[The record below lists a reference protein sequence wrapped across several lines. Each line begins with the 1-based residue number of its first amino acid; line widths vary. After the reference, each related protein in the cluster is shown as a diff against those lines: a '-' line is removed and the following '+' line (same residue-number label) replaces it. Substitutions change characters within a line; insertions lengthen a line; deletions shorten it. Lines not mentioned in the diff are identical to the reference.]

1 MRRAW
6 YSGLEKRGKMKPA
19 RRRNGGARQ
28 AALRRRI
35 AAGTVLALMLGAGF
49 AIGLRPQ
56 HRPVPQSPPPAS
68 QTAAIPAPAIPA
80 PAPVIERPA
89 PVPPPAVTPPPE
101 QERSATIAPPP
112 PPAPRKVEREPQWL
126 RYAMPAPPADG
137 RAMIAI
143 VIDDLGLD
151 RKGAEAA
158 IALDGRVTLSFM
170 SYAPDLPRL
179 TAAAHEAGH
188 EMIVHVPM
196 EPLDGHIDSGP
207 HSLLVRFDRDEILQR
222 LRWDLDRFTGYVGIN
237 NHMGSR
243 FTSDPRGMTTVL
255 DELHARGLLFLDS
268 RTAASSV
275 GNKLAAQLGVPHA
288 ARDVFLDDTISVPA
302 IDAQLGVLERLAH
315 KRGSAIAIGHPHAAT
330 IAALAAWLPTLAARH
345 LVLVPLT
352 AIVRAHIA
360 AG

>member
-1 MRRAW
+1 M
-6 YSGLEKRGKMKPA
+6 
-19 RRRNGGARQ
+19 
-28 AALRRRI
+28 
-35 AAGTVLALMLGAGF
+35 V
-49 AIGLRPQ
+49 
-56 HRPVPQSPPPAS
+56 
-68 QTAAIPAPAIPA
+68 
-80 PAPVIERPA
+80 
-89 PVPPPAVTPPPE
+89 VPPPPPSPE
-101 QERSATIAPPP
+101 QERSARVVLPPP
-112 PPAPRKVEREPQWL
+112 PSPAPPKVEREPQWL
-126 RYAMPAPPADG
+126 RYAMPAAPAEG
-137 RAMIAI
+137 RPMVAI

-170 SYAPDLPRL
+170 SYAPDLARL
-179 TAAAHEAGH
+179 TSAAHEAGH

-243 FTSDPRGMTTVL
+243 FTSDARGMTTVL
-255 DELHARGLLFLDS
+255 EELRARGLLFLDS

-275 GNKLAAQLGVPHA
+275 GNKLAAQMGVPHA
-288 ARDVFLDDTISVPA
+288 ARDIFLDDTISVPA
-302 IDAQLGVLERLAH
+302 IDAQLGALEKLAQ
-315 KRGSAIAIGHPHAAT
+315 KRGSAIAIGHPHPAT
-330 IAALAAWLPTLAARH
+330 MAALAAWLPTLQARH

-352 AIVRAHIA
+352 AIVRARLA

>member
-1 MRRAW
+1 
-6 YSGLEKRGKMKPA
+6 MKPA

-35 AAGTVLALMLGAGF
+35 ATGAVLALVLGAGL
-49 AIGLRPQ
+49 AIGLGPQ
-56 HRPVPQSPPPAS
+56 HRPAPPPPVS
-68 QTAAIPAPAIPA
+68 QTAAIPAPPPA
-80 PAPVIERPA
+80 PIIERPPPA
-89 PVPPPAVTPPPE
+89 PPPAAAMPPAE
-101 QERSATIAPPP
+101 QQQHAAIVPPP
-112 PPAPRKVEREPQWL
+112 PPAPPKAEREPQWL
-126 RYAMPAPPADG
+126 RYAMPAPAPAG
-137 RAMIAI
+137 RAMVAI

-170 SYAPDLPRL
+170 SYAPDLARL
-179 TAAAHEAGH
+179 TSAAHEAGH

-207 HSLLVRFDRDEILQR
+207 RSLLVRFDRDEILQR

-255 DELHARGLLFLDS
+255 DELRSRGLLFLDS

-275 GNKLAAQLGVPHA
+275 GNKLAAQMGVPHA
-288 ARDVFLDDTISVPA
+288 ARDIFLDDTISVPA
-302 IDAQLGVLERLAH
+302 IDAQLGALEKLAR
-315 KRGSAIAIGHPHAAT
+315 KRGSAIAIGHPHPAT
-330 IAALAAWLPTLAARH
+330 IAALAAWLPTLQARH

-352 AIVRAHIA
+352 AIVRARIA
-360 AG
+360 SG